1 MDEIELIRQLAER
14 AGDAPTPRVD
24 VATGVLTRI
33 RRRPAPTGTRVWA
46 VTAAV
51 GMAVAIGS
59 CVMAAGSWGSL
70 ANPLADLGMPEAAG
84 GVR

>member
-14 AGDAPTPRVD
+14 AGEAPTPRVD
-24 VATGVLTRI
+24 VATDVLTRI
-33 RRRPAPTGTRVWA
+33 RRRPVSTGTRAWA

-51 GMAVAIGS
+51 GMVVAVGS